1 LPGLRPKPL
10 FVWLLVLSHVEQLG
24 SRDVFLSN
32 LTLLYLLVIMKGN
45 WLLPESLADMLPAEA
60 RRIEDLRRHLLDL
73 FRTYGFELVAPPLVE
88 YIDSLL
94 SGTGSDLSL
103 RTSKLVDQLSGR
115 TLGVRADMTPQVTRI
130 DAHLLNRPGVTRL
143 CYCGPVLHARPAGLL
158 SSRELLQI
166 GAEIYGHAGVEA
178 DLEIIRLSLES
189 TRLAGV
195 RAVRLDLCHAGLV
208 RSLLEGDPQA
218 QMRAD
223 EIMALLREKDS
234 PGLSM
239 LGQGAGALQESTVRA
254 LCVLPQLYGDISVIA
269 RARQALPTTPG
280 VIESLDTLEQLLAA
294 LDDVSV
300 GVDLADVGTY
310 GYHSG
315 VTFSLYAEG
324 WHDAIVQG
332 GRYDDV
338 SRAFGR
344 ARPATGFSLDLRKLV
359 AGLLPA
365 LPAPAIRAPSGQ
377 DAGLRQVMQDLRQNG
392 NIVVQVFP
400 GEVATHDEFVF
411 DRELVLRDGQWMVQ
425 QVL

>member
-1 LPGLRPKPL
+1 MSCRW
-10 FVWLLVLSHVEQLG
+10 FLL
-24 SRDVFLSN
+24 N
-32 LTLLYLLVIMKGN
+32 LTLLYYFVIMKGN
-45 WLLPESLADMLPAEA
+45 WLLPVSLAHMLHPEA
-60 RRIEDLRRHLLDL
+60 RPIVDLRRHLLDL

-178 DLEIIRLSLES
+178 DLEIIRLALES

-208 RSLLEGDPQA
+208 RSLLESDPLA
-218 QMRAD
+218 LTRAD
-223 EIMALLREKDS
+223 EIMALLREKDL
-234 PGLSM
+234 PGLRL
-239 LGQGAGALQESTVRA
+239 LGTGMAALSVATVDA
-254 LCVLPQLYGDISVIA
+254 LCALPQLYGDISVIA
-269 RARQALPTTPG
+269 RARKLLPSIPG
-280 VIESLDTLEQLLAA
+280 VTQSLDTLEQLLSA
-294 LDDVSV
+294 LDDVSI

-315 VTFSLYAEG
+315 VTFSVYAEG
-324 WHDAIVQG
+324 WHDSLVQG

-359 AGLLPA
+359 AGLVPA

-377 DAGLRQVMQDLRQNG
+377 DASLRQAMQALRQSG

-411 DRELVLRDGQWMVQ
+411 DRELLQRDGQWVVQ

>member
-1 LPGLRPKPL
+1 
-10 FVWLLVLSHVEQLG
+10 
-24 SRDVFLSN
+24 
-32 LTLLYLLVIMKGN
+32 MKGN

-60 RRIEDLRRHLLDL
+60 RRIEDLRRQLLDL

-130 DAHLLNRPGVTRL
+130 DAHLLNRSGVTRL

-166 GAEIYGHAGVEA
+166 GAEIFGHAGAEA
-178 DLEIIRLSLES
+178 DLEIIRLALES

-195 RAVRLDLCHAGLV
+195 KAVRLDLCHAGLV
-208 RSLLEGDPQA
+208 RSLLDSDPRA
-218 QMRAD
+218 HARAD
-223 EIMALLREKDS
+223 EIMALLREKDI
-234 PGLSM
+234 PGLVM
-239 LGQGAGALQESTVRA
+239 LGSGAEPLSPSTVKA
-254 LCVLPQLYGDISVIA
+254 LCLLPQLYGDISVIH
-269 RARQALPTTPG
+269 RARTLLPDIAG
-280 VIESLDTLEQLLAA
+280 VTHSLDTLEQLLSA

-315 VTFSLYAEG
+315 VTFSVYAEG
-324 WHDAIVQG
+324 WHDSIVQG

-365 LPAPAIRAPSGQ
+365 MPAPAIRAPSGQ
-377 DAGLRQVMQDLRQNG
+377 HLALRQAMQSLRQSG

-400 GEVATHDEFVF
+400 GELATHDEFVF
-411 DRELVLRDGQWMVQ
+411 DRELVQRDGQWVVQ

>member
-1 LPGLRPKPL
+1 
-10 FVWLLVLSHVEQLG
+10 
-24 SRDVFLSN
+24 
-32 LTLLYLLVIMKGN
+32 MKGN

-60 RRIEDLRRHLLDL
+60 RRIEDLRRQLLDL

-94 SGTGSDLSL
+94 SGTGSDLHL

-115 TLGVRADMTPQVTRI
+115 TLGIRADMTPQVTRI

-178 DLEIIRLSLES
+178 DLEIIRLALES

-195 RAVRLDLCHAGLV
+195 KSVRLDLCHAGLV
-208 RSLLEGDPQA
+208 RSLLDSDPRA
-218 QMRAD
+218 PARAD
-223 EIMALLREKDS
+223 EIMALLREKDL
-234 PGLSM
+234 PGLNS
-239 LGQGAGALQESTVRA
+239 LAAGFEPLLPATVRA
-254 LCVLPQLYGDISVIA
+254 LCALPQLYGDISVIA
-269 RARQALPTTPG
+269 RAREMLPEIAG
-280 VIESLDTLEQLLAA
+280 VTQSLDTLEQLLSS

-315 VTFSLYAEG
+315 VTFSVYAEG
-324 WHDAIVQG
+324 WHDSIVQG

-359 AGLLPA
+359 AGLVPA
-365 LPAPAIRAPSGQ
+365 MPAPAIRAPSGQ
-377 DAGLRQVMQDLRQNG
+377 DESLRVVMQALRQSG

-411 DRELVLRDGQWMVQ
+411 DRELVLRDGQWVVQ